1 MPTTVVRRQPR
12 SKGCEQCIARRVK
25 CDERPGCCEK
35 CSRFGLSCSGAI
47 RGAVFLDMT
56 EKVSCNTV
64 RPKKQRKKKTA
75 AVEEQTQK
83 RAEKPSSADVALEQE
98 GTVDDN
104 SSLADRPAASLAP
117 LTHSTRDKKGETPHT
132 ELLGVKEQGGN
143 TCYVDSSLPGTWTK
157 VHIEDDK
164 CFRMMAFNYNSSIP
178 PRLDAAAYNEYCFVG
193 KFAQLLMS
201 SRRSYSSN
209 RPKSWILELP
219 NLVAKNALPSSLRYA
234 MHATAL
240 LYHAVTDHD
249 GRAKVAA
256 IGWYLAAIHSYRTTV
271 LAPTPRK
278 APVVPVPE
286 EAVGSEGLSISE
298 IAEICVPIMFS
309 FYEGLQGSS
318 SDAELLHHAAAT
330 EMLERRGP
338 EKCASGLAHSVM
350 RSLRVREAFYS
361 IMQNRVANFSSPEWL
376 SIPFRQKHKICYDRL
391 IDILLSFTKVLRLP
405 GINQKG
411 ATLRRSVNRVHDL
424 STSRKAQV
432 EEKVMAILAQ
442 LQDWWLQFRQEHCEI
457 ITLSSECSLAPEIAD
472 MAVASP
478 TSVLTNPLS
487 SSWMVANNETLTA
500 SMLSLYS
507 ATHMI
512 LHTTLLIISL
522 SKAPYLMGPDGQTEV
537 DSHQAAVSTYATGV
551 FNASMHLNMTKPF
564 CGDAFRTTFS
574 MTIVSQ
580 FALEDTQRD
589 EARRMLNQW
598 RVQNSQPPSRYRTA
612 D

>member
-1 MPTTVVRRQPR
+1 
-12 SKGCEQCIARRVK
+12 
-25 CDERPGCCEK
+25 
-35 CSRFGLSCSGAI
+35 
-47 RGAVFLDMT
+47 MT

-75 AVEEQTQK
+75 AVEEQKK
-83 RAEKPSSADVALEQE
+83 RTDKPSSTDVASERE

-104 SSLADRPAASLAP
+104 RSLTDRPAASLAP
-117 LTHSTRDKKGETPHT
+117 LTDSTWENKGERQHT
-132 ELLGVKEQGGN
+132 ELLGIEEKGEN
-143 TCYVDSSLPGTWTK
+143 THFVDPSLPSTWPK
-157 VHIEDDK
+157 VHINDDK
-164 CFRMMAFNYNSSIP
+164 CFRIMTSNYNSSIP

-193 KFAQLLMS
+193 KFAQLIMS
-201 SRRSYSSN
+201 SRRSYSNN
-209 RPKSWILELP
+209 RPQSWILELP
-219 NLVAKNALPSSLRYA
+219 HLAAKKALPSSLRYA
-234 MHATAL
+234 MHAAAL
-240 LYHAVTDHD
+240 LYHAVTTHD
-249 GRAKVAA
+249 DRAKVAA
-256 IGWYLAAIHSYRTTV
+256 IGWYLAAIHSYRTTI
-271 LAPTPRK
+271 LASTPRK
-278 APVVPVPE
+278 APVAPVPE
-286 EAVGSEGLSISE
+286 VAVGSEGLSISE

-361 IMQNRVANFSSPEWL
+361 IMQNRSANFSSPEWL
-376 SIPFRQKHKICYDRL
+376 SIPFQQKHKICYDRL

-405 GINQKG
+405 GMNQWG
-411 ATLRRSVNRVHDL
+411 ATLRRSVNRVHGL
-424 STSRKAQV
+424 STSRKAEI
-432 EEKVMAILAQ
+432 EEKALTILAQ
-442 LQDWWLQFRQEHCEI
+442 LQEWWLQFRQEHCEI
-457 ITLSSECSLAPEIAD
+457 VTLSSECSLAPEIAD
-472 MAVASP
+472 LTVASP
-478 TSVLTNPLS
+478 TSVLMNPLS

-522 SKAPYLMGPDGQTEV
+522 SKAPYLIGPDGQTEV

-551 FNASMHLNMTKPF
+551 FNASKHLNMTKPF

-580 FALEDTQRD
+580 FALEDMQRD

-598 RVQNSQPPSRYRTA
+598 RVHSSQPSRFRTA